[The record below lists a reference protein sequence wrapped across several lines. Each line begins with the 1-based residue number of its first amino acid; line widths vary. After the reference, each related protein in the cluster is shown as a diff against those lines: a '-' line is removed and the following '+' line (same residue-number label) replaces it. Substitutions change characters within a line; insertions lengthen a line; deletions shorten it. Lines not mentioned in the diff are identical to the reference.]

1 MENPPVFY
9 DGKGAA
15 VCQVVVDWKTQR
27 TQPAKQEA
35 AVGNGEKFCTKRAQ
49 GQGNLAGLGEEKM
62 DPQRVC
68 EMDDLAVR
76 QVVQKIFQSFGV
88 QVILNRVEPEDS
100 AEQSLLPG
108 AGQGGGGN
116 LGEIMEKRAGFGER
130 HGRSSFVLF
139 GLSVKVWMVGIL
151 RSFSIK
157 NVELF

>member
-1 MENPPVFY
+1 M
-9 DGKGAA
+9 
-15 VCQVVVDWKTQR
+15 
-27 TQPAKQEA
+27 
-35 AVGNGEKFCTKRAQ
+35 
-49 GQGNLAGLGEEKM
+49 
-62 DPQRVC
+62 
-68 EMDDLAVR
+68 
-76 QVVQKIFQSFGV
+76 
-88 QVILNRVEPEDS
+88 EPEDS